1 MAARDDKDSNA
12 GSGEGAMGRGIGVL
26 FGESPDGPAM
36 ARRATPAGSTY
47 PLGALREGGT
57 DELLDE
63 MLSEEA
69 RAAQLEHPERLDEA
83 CAPAETAATLVSQAP
98 ERRFVAPETRQES
111 SPGGAEPLRTVRV
124 GGVLMDLTSDELSS
138 LVPPG
143 PGEKVTPH
151 IEIEP
156 RVYSLDDQQRI
167 LSELDVQRRATLTEE
182 VDRLYE
188 TVSTELASHQEHSG
202 TALKLL
208 HEARTIIVERPYAF
222 ADAELRMQAAK
233 ALVKRTQ
240 DSRKNSARNWPWLF
254 AYEIFWALLF
264 LAGMVLEGVFG
275 DWLSGLSFVK
285 ASTMQDLFPAWGTMM
300 AGGLGG
306 VICALWSMWYHIS
319 DQQDYDPQHNLW
331 YLVQPFQ
338 GMVLG
343 IVVYLVIAAGFLAFQ
358 TDISSANATKA
369 ARYLPWLVA
378 AIAGIR
384 QTFVYELLD
393 RIVGVL
399 NPRAEKS

>member
-1 MAARDDKDSNA
+1 MEARDDKDSGA
-12 GSGEGAMGRGIGVL
+12 GAGEGQMGRGIGVL
-26 FGESPDGPAM
+26 FGEAEDQPPM
-36 ARRATPAGSTY
+36 ARRATPAGSSY

-63 MLSEEA
+63 MLSQEA
-69 RAAQLEHPERLDEA
+69 TAAQPARPERIDEA
-83 CAPAETAATLVSQAP
+83 CAPAEAAMRGSQLP
-98 ERRFVAPETRQES
+98 DRRPVAPDAQLGKAPTA
-111 SPGGAEPLRTVRV
+111 GAPLHTVRV
-124 GGVLMDLTSDELSS
+124 GGVLMDLSSDELSA

-143 PGEKVTPH
+143 PGVQVTPE

-156 RVYSLDDQQRI
+156 RAYSSEDQQRI
-167 LSELDVQRRATLTEE
+167 LSELDMERRNALMQQ
-182 VDRLYE
+182 VDNLYE
-188 TVSTELASHQEHSG
+188 ITSSELASHQEHSG

-208 HEARTIIVERPYAF
+208 HEARTIIIERPYAF

-233 ALVKRTQ
+233 ALIKRTQ
-240 DSRKNSARNWPWLF
+240 DSRTNSRRSWPWLF
-254 AYEIFWALLF
+254 AYEIVWALLL
-264 LAGMVLEGVFG
+264 LAGLVLEGVFG

-285 ASTMQDLFPAWGTMM
+285 ATTMEDLFPAWGTMM

-331 YLVQPFQ
+331 YLVQPLQ

-358 TDISSANATKA
+358 TDISSASATKA
-369 ARYLPWLVA
+369 AKFLPWLVA

-384 QTFVYELLD
+384 QTFIYELLD

-399 NPRAEKS
+399 NPKAE